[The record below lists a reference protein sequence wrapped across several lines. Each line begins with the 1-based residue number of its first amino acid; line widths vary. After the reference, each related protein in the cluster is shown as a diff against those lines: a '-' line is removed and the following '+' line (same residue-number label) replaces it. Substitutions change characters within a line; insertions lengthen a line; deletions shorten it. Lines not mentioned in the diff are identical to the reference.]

1 MENIE
6 ETEEDLQ
13 AVGGDDTAQSEASE
27 NDSSSAEETVADT
40 AAGEAVSDEAPAS
53 APVNPNMKWYIL
65 HTYSSYEKRVRDTLR
80 ERLRQL
86 GMADKVGEILVPE
99 EDVVEVR
106 SGKKRVSK
114 RKFFPGYVVIEMEMD
129 EDIWYAVKETQR
141 VTGFLGDKEPVPLS
155 PDEVARLREQLSGAA
170 EKPRPKYAYDVGE
183 HVRVTA
189 GPFANFSGV
198 LEEVNPERG
207 KVKVMVSIF
216 GRSTPVELEFSQIE
230 KV

>member
-1 MENIE
+1 MEEME
-6 ETEEDLQ
+6 EIKEDLPT
-13 AVGGDDTAQSEASE
+13 DDGAEAAPV
-27 NDSSSAEETVADT
+27 SASDEVVE
-40 AAGEAVSDEAPAS
+40 EAVSDDGNVAESEEDAPAL
-53 APVNPNMKWYIL
+53 NEHMKWYVL
-65 HTYSSYEKRVRDTLR
+65 HTYSSYEKRVRNTLR
-80 ERLRQL
+80 ERMRQH
-86 GMADKVGEILVPE
+86 GMAEKIGDILVPE
-99 EDVVEVR
+99 EDVVEIR

-114 RKFFPGYVVIEMEMD
+114 RKFFPGYVVVQMDMD
-129 EDIWYAVKETQR
+129 EDSWYVVKETQR

-155 PDEVARLREQLSGAA
+155 DVEVARLREQLSGAA

-183 HVRVTA
+183 HVRVTG